1 MNYEDYQKMTASQK
15 HEIMTDSVK
24 YLIMNLNRLRLV
36 YDATPYTIE
45 EETLSDGTIR
55 RLMIKCPFDT
65 LAWKL
70 ALLLEASTI
79 MSVSVDGLYVYV
91 E

>member
-1 MNYEDYQKMTASQK
+1 MNYEDYQKMTVSQK
-15 HEIMTDSVK
+15 QEFMTNSVK
-24 YLIMNLNRLRLV
+24 SLITNLNRLRLV
-36 YDATPYTIE
+36 YDAPPYTIE
-45 EETLSDGTIR
+45 EGTVYDGTIR

>member
-1 MNYEDYQKMTASQK
+1 MKYPEYQKLTVSQK
-15 HEIMTDSVK
+15 QEYLYNSVK
-24 YLIMNLNRLRLV
+24 YLIHNLNRLRV
-36 YDATPYTIE
+36 AYDATPYVIE
-45 EETLSDGTIR
+45 EEVNSNTGRS
-55 RLMIKCPFDT
+55 RLLIKCPFDT

-79 MSVSVDGLYVYV
+79 LSVDVVGDGVFV